1 MAQVLLLNASYEP
14 LGAISW
20 RRAIQLILAEK
31 VHAVEGIA
39 RSVRSV
45 NRVVDVP
52 SVVRLTYYVNVPRRG
67 ATWSRLGVLKR
78 DGWECIYCGIQPG
91 ERKGGKVYQQTD
103 FTLDHIR
110 PRSRGGHIDRGQQP
124 GQIRMVAG
132 VFAVI
137 GILHHPIPV
146 YNECAGQHTNITGG
160 FALTMTSSHRPDSG
174 FHQARFEEAG
184 SAPLL

>member
-14 LGAISW
+14 LGTISW

-31 VHAVEGIA
+31 VHAVEGLA

-45 NRVVDVP
+45 NRIVDVP

-78 DGWECIYCGIQPG
+78 DGWECIYCGVRPG
-91 ERKGGKVYQQTD
+91 ERKGSKLYQQSD

-110 PRSRGGHIDRGQQP
+110 PRSRGGHNTWGNTACACAVCNHRKADRTP
-124 GQIRMVAG
+124 HEAG
-132 VFAVI
+132 MK
-137 GILHHPIPV
+137 LRYEPKIPR
-146 YNECAGQHTNITGG
+146 TNI
-160 FALTMTSSHRPDSG
+160 LVVSG
-174 FHQARFEEAG
+174 QVPVEWKKYLEM
-184 SAPLL
+184 

>member
-14 LGAISW
+14 LGTISW

-31 VHAVEGIA
+31 VHAVEGLA

-45 NRVVDVP
+45 NRIVDVP

-78 DGWECIYCGIQPG
+78 DGWECIYCGVRPG
-91 ERKGGKVYQQTD
+91 ERKGGKTYQQSD

-110 PRSRGGHIDRGQQP
+110 PRSRGGYNTWGNTACACAVCNHRKADRTP
-124 GQIRMVAG
+124 HEAG
-132 VFAVI
+132 MK
-137 GILHHPIPV
+137 LRYEPKIPR
-146 YNECAGQHTNITGG
+146 TNI
-160 FALTMTSSHRPDSG
+160 LVVSG
-174 FHQARFEEAG
+174 QMPVEWKKYLEV
-184 SAPLL
+184 

>member
-14 LGAISW
+14 LGTISW

-31 VHAVEGIA
+31 VHAVEGLA

-45 NRVVDVP
+45 NRIVDVP

-78 DGWECIYCGIQPG
+78 DGWECIYCGVRPG
-91 ERKGGKVYQQTD
+91 ERKGNKIYQQSD

-110 PRSRGGHIDRGQQP
+110 PRSRGGLNTWGNTACACGGCNHRKADRTP
-124 GQIRMVAG
+124 HEAG
-132 VFAVI
+132 MK
-137 GILHHPIPV
+137 L
-146 YNECAGQHTNITGG
+146 
-160 FALTMTSSHRPDSG
+160 
-174 FHQARFEEAG
+174 RFEPKIPRTNVLVVSGQMPVEWKKY
-184 SAPLL
+184 LEV